1 MVIGVSV
8 FLIYSGYQQ
17 PLFTAKNDP
26 EDLKTEANKV
36 KLAIDLDHNDAVI
49 VHNRKEPED
58 GESRIPSFDI
68 VAETDRSA
76 SPVDQVSY
84 EPPKKWVASSQ
95 SGQTIRRKDPLLLPQ
110 PTSS

>member
-1 MVIGVSV
+1 MDTDKIKNFFVYNVEKIILAVVIGVSV

-58 GESRIPSFDI
+58 GESCGRDLVTKI
-68 VAETDRSA
+68 
-76 SPVDQVSY
+76 
-84 EPPKKWVASSQ
+84 
-95 SGQTIRRKDPLLLPQ
+95 IRTVLRKHLGII
-110 PTSS
+110 